1 MSPHNTRAPRG
12 HNTTVRTDC
21 FAPTDFPP
29 RYAHRCSFSLAPCPL
44 DRHPHGADAPVQ
56 LCLLLPSIPPQQLSI

>member
-12 HNTTVRTDC
+12 HNTTVRTDR
-21 FAPTDFPP
+21 FPAALRAPLFL
-29 RYAHRCSFSLAPCPL
+29 SFSLAPCPL
-44 DRHPHGADAPVQ
+44 ARHPHGADAPVQ